1 MIAGRPGGERGT
13 ATGAVDRS
21 SKGTAAMTSAA
32 VTPGDGPTDHF
43 DVVVV
48 GSGFG
53 GSVSAYRLAA
63 GGLSVCVLERGHPWP
78 PNSFPRDPTRLARNL
93 WDPDHG
99 LYGMFDVWSFRGLEG
114 VVSSGLGGGSLIYAN
129 VLIRKDERWFVKE
142 DSKQP
147 GYEYW
152 PLTRADLD
160 PHYDAVEK
168 MLNAQSYPFD
178 LAPYSATT
186 KTQAMKQAA
195 SALGLEWQLPRL
207 AVTFANKDR
216 PPALGECIEGEPP
229 NLHGATRVT
238 CRLCG
243 ECDIGCNFG
252 AKNTLDYNYLS
263 RAKDQGAVIRTLS
276 EVKRIDSDP
285 RGGYVVTYVQ
295 HDSTGSPGRSPSSA
309 AIHADKLILAAGTF
323 GSPYLLLRN
332 RAAFPALSPALGT
345 HFSGNGDLLTFID
358 QARGP
363 DGQPRSLDPSIG
375 PVITSAIRVADELD
389 GTGVHGRGF
398 YVEDGGNPA
407 FLDYLEGLSSA
418 PFAEL
423 SSGLIRPAARVG
435 ACHRKPQVEL
445 FGPGE
450 PGVRR
455 REAVV
460 ISPTASDHGTGRP
473 GRCHVVARR
482 RPRAELDD
490 AQVGRLF
497 RSCTDNA
504 GEDCPRPGW
513 PLPEHP
519 ALAVQAGDNRPPSR
533 WLPHG
538 PRTGPRAWSIPSE
551 RSLDTPGY
559 TSPTDR

>member
-1 MIAGRPGGERGT
+1 
-13 ATGAVDRS
+13 
-21 SKGTAAMTSAA
+21 MTSAA

-295 HDSTGSPGRSPSSA
+295 HDSTG
-309 AIHADKLILAAGTF
+309 
-323 GSPYLLLRN
+323 
-332 RAAFPALSPALGT
+332 
-345 HFSGNGDLLTFID
+345 
-358 QARGP
+358 
-363 DGQPRSLDPSIG
+363 QPRSVAFICRDPRRQADPRRG
-375 PVITSAIRVADELD
+375 HLWVAISTPAQPGRFSRPQPRPGHPLLRQRRPPHLHRSGQGAGWAAPIAGSEYRSGDHQRHPGRRRTRRYRRSRTGLLRGGRRKSRVPRLP
-389 GTGVHGRGF
+389 GR
-398 YVEDGGNPA
+398 A
-407 FLDYLEGLSSA
+407 LQRA
-418 PFAEL
+418 FAEL

-455 REAVV
+455 RE
-460 ISPTASDHGTGRP
+460 
-473 GRCHVVARR
+473 
-482 RPRAELDD
+482 
-490 AQVGRLF
+490 
-497 RSCTDNA
+497 RSRHQ
-504 GEDCPRPGW
+504 PYRF
-513 PLPEHP
+513 
-519 ALAVQAGDNRPPSR
+519 
-533 WLPHG
+533 
-538 PRTGPRAWSIPSE
+538 
-551 RSLDTPGY
+551 
-559 TSPTDR
+559 